1 MKDKL
6 TASEA
11 VFGFAAWLSSSQDS
25 ITIGRG
31 HVCDSLAE
39 KVKVFC
45 DENKLE
51 FPRDGWEANL
61 IHPSGECSFE
71 KVEEE
76 VPEVP
81 EVQYQRHVKK
91 AMPLENPKGMSWFD
105 GTSWG
110 TK

>member
-1 MKDKL
+1 MSEKL
-6 TASEA
+6 SPSEA
-11 VFGFAAWLSSSQDS
+11 VFGFAAWLSTSQDS
-25 ITIGRG
+25 ITIGCG

-45 DENKLE
+45 DENNLE
-51 FPRDGWEANL
+51 FPRDGWENNL
-61 IHPSGECSFE
+61 IHPSGECSFQ

-76 VPEVP
+76 VPEV
-81 EVQYQRHVKK
+81 QFQRHVKK